1 VNPDGNRA
9 IFEKQVAEASATVA
23 TQNKFETTKTL
34 DVATRDNANVKDT
47 FNEKARVRAGRVA
60 MMRGGP
66 PERYG
71 GGHRKAAAADK
82 KDAGA
87 DKAEA
92 PKSLAQ
98 AQS

>member
-1 VNPDGNRA
+1 
-9 IFEKQVAEASATVA
+9 
-23 TQNKFETTKTL
+23 
-34 DVATRDNANVKDT
+34 
-47 FNEKARVRAGRVA
+47 

-82 KDAGA
+82 KDGA